1 MAVGPKRGAALSPT
15 RGRQNDV
22 QRAGSHRGRSPARK
36 GGDLHRCGRIRAARR
51 DRRRRREL
59 RRGRAVC
66 PSGRAEGEQWR
77 AVAQEGCGAS
87 GGVQVAGQRVC
98 GSRRRRGGLLHGR
111 RRGQCRWRG
120 TWRVECVKQPKVTDP
135 ASLPATEK
143 SRQQRAAGATVRGMT
158 PHS

>member
-36 GGDLHRCGRIRAARR
+36 GGDLHRCGRIRAVRR

-77 AVAQEGCGAS
+77 AVAQRAVARAVESKWRGRGCAAAGGGGEGCYTGDGAAS
-87 GGVQVAGQRVC
+87 AVQC
-98 GSRRRRGGLLHGR
+98 M
-111 RRGQCRWRG
+111 
-120 TWRVECVKQPKVTDP
+120 VEGIN
-135 ASLPATEK
+135 
-143 SRQQRAAGATVRGMT
+143 RY
-158 PHS
+158 